1 MGNVPVP
8 LALLEIEKQLWS
20 LKMAERIYVVGGPTG
35 IRLVNAT
42 TKQQAI
48 AHVANSTIKAHV
60 ASQTDLV
67 DLLTKGLTVEQYK
80 PVNMELDL
88 GEKA

>member
-1 MGNVPVP
+1 
-8 LALLEIEKQLWS
+8 
-20 LKMAERIYVVGGPTG
+20 MAERIYVVGGPTG

-80 PVNMELDL
+80 PANMELDL

>member
-1 MGNVPVP
+1 
-8 LALLEIEKQLWS
+8 
-20 LKMAERIYVVGGPTG
+20 MAERIYVVGGPQG

-67 DLLTKGLTVEQYK
+67 ELLTKGISVEQYK
-80 PVNMELDL
+80 PANMELDL
-88 GEKA
+88 GESS

>member
-1 MGNVPVP
+1 
-8 LALLEIEKQLWS
+8 
-20 LKMAERIYVVGGPTG
+20 MAERIYVVGGPQG

-48 AHVANSTIKAHV
+48 AHVANSTINAHV

-67 DLLTKGLTVEQYK
+67 ELLTKGVTVEHYK
-80 PVNMELDL
+80 AVNMELDL
-88 GEKA
+88 EEPK

>member
-1 MGNVPVP
+1 
-8 LALLEIEKQLWS
+8 
-20 LKMAERIYVVGGPTG
+20 MAERIYVVGGPQG

-67 DLLTKGLTVEQYK
+67 ELLTKGLTVEHVR
-80 PVNMELDL
+80 PMNMELDL
-88 GEKA
+88 GEQQ

>member
-1 MGNVPVP
+1 
-8 LALLEIEKQLWS
+8 
-20 LKMAERIYVVGGPTG
+20 MAERIYVVGGPQG

-48 AHVANSTIKAHV
+48 AHVANTTIKAHV

-67 DLLTKGLTVEQYK
+67 ELLTKGIAVEHYK
-80 PVNMELDL
+80 PANMELDL
-88 GEKA
+88 EPQA

>member
-1 MGNVPVP
+1 
-8 LALLEIEKQLWS
+8 
-20 LKMAERIYVVGGPTG
+20 MAERIYVVGGPQG

-48 AHVANSTIKAHV
+48 AHVANRTIQAHV

-80 PVNMELDL
+80 PANLELDL
-88 GEKA
+88 GEEK

>member
-1 MGNVPVP
+1 
-8 LALLEIEKQLWS
+8 
-20 LKMAERIYVVGGPTG
+20 MAERIYVVGGPQG

-67 DLLTKGLTVEQYK
+67 ELLTKGISVEQYK
-80 PVNMELDL
+80 LANMELDL
-88 GEKA
+88 ETQQ

>member
-1 MGNVPVP
+1 
-8 LALLEIEKQLWS
+8 
-20 LKMAERIYVVGGPTG
+20 MAERIYVVGGPQG

-48 AHVANSTIKAHV
+48 AHVANSTINAHV

-67 DLLTKGLTVEQYK
+67 ELLTKGIPVEHYK
-80 PVNMELDL
+80 AANMELDL
-88 GEKA
+88 EEKK

>member
-1 MGNVPVP
+1 M
-8 LALLEIEKQLWS
+8 
-20 LKMAERIYVVGGPTG
+20 KMAERIYVVGGPQG

-67 DLLTKGLTVEQYK
+67 ELLTKGISVEQYK
-80 PVNMELDL
+80 LANMELDL
-88 GEKA
+88 ETQQ

>member
-1 MGNVPVP
+1 
-8 LALLEIEKQLWS
+8 
-20 LKMAERIYVVGGPTG
+20 MAERIYVVGGPQG

-48 AHVANSTIKAHV
+48 AHVANSTINAHV

-67 DLLTKGLTVEQYK
+67 ELLTKGITVEHYRAA
-80 PVNMELDL
+80 NMELDL
-88 GEKA
+88 EGPK

>member
-1 MGNVPVP
+1 
-8 LALLEIEKQLWS
+8 
-20 LKMAERIYVVGGPTG
+20 MAERIYVVGGPQG

-48 AHVANSTIKAHV
+48 AHVANTTIKAHV

-67 DLLTKGLTVEQYK
+67 ELLTKGLTVEQYK
-80 PVNMELDL
+80 PANMELDL
-88 GEKA
+88 GEQK

>member
-1 MGNVPVP
+1 
-8 LALLEIEKQLWS
+8 
-20 LKMAERIYVVGGPTG
+20 MAERIYVVGGPQG

-48 AHVANSTIKAHV
+48 AHVANSTINAHV

-67 DLLTKGLTVEQYK
+67 ELLTKGVTVEHYK
-80 PVNMELDL
+80 AMNMELDL
-88 GEKA
+88 EEPK